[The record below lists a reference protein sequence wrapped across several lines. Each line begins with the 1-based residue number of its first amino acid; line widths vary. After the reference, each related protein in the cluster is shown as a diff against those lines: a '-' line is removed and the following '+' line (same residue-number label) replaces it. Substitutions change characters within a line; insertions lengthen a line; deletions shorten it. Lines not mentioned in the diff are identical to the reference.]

1 VESVP
6 GLVIQ
11 DSGGG
16 NKFCLRFF
24 LDFGSDKNEYASSN
38 EHIAPLLVSQN
49 FRRDF
54 RAHGKYLRKIKM
66 KSHKYDITAQSVNK
80 WAMEEI
86 KHVGKIIAVKDKGLQ
101 RAYARST
108 LNGMAY
114 LRDAIYQLITDS
126 KNPDYI
132 KDDLQILHDK
142 VVRVMQHLI
151 KDFDIDMKDIQEFNK
166 NHVLS
171 SLKYLDGRKTR
182 KNSRA
187 ASRNSRRNNRKN

>member
-1 VESVP
+1 
-6 GLVIQ
+6 
-11 DSGGG
+11 
-16 NKFCLRFF
+16 
-24 LDFGSDKNEYASSN
+24 
-38 EHIAPLLVSQN
+38 
-49 FRRDF
+49 
-54 RAHGKYLRKIKM
+54 M
-66 KSHKYDITAQSVNK
+66 KSHKYDITVQGVNK

-132 KDDLQILHDK
+132 KSELQILHDK

-171 SLKYLDGRKTR
+171 SLNYLDGRKSR
-182 KNSRA
+182 KNSRRA
-187 ASRNSRRNNRKN
+187 ASRNRYATRRSNSRKNNRKN

>member
-1 VESVP
+1 MS
-6 GLVIQ
+6 
-11 DSGGG
+11 
-16 NKFCLRFF
+16 
-24 LDFGSDKNEYASSN
+24 
-38 EHIAPLLVSQN
+38 
-49 FRRDF
+49 
-54 RAHGKYLRKIKM
+54 
-66 KSHKYDITAQSVNK
+66 SHKYDITVQGVNK

-86 KHVGKIIAVKDKGLQ
+86 KQVGKIVAVKDKGLQ

-132 KDDLQILHDK
+132 KAELQILHDK
-142 VVRVMQHLI
+142 VVRIMQHLI
-151 KDFDIDMKDIQEFNK
+151 KDFDIDRKDIQEFNK

-182 KNSRA
+182 KNNRKNNRRA
-187 ASRNSRRNNRKN
+187 ASRNNRRAASRNNRKN

>member
-1 VESVP
+1 MP
-6 GLVIQ
+6 
-11 DSGGG
+11 
-16 NKFCLRFF
+16 
-24 LDFGSDKNEYASSN
+24 
-38 EHIAPLLVSQN
+38 
-49 FRRDF
+49 
-54 RAHGKYLRKIKM
+54 
-66 KSHKYDITAQSVNK
+66 SHKYDITVQGVNK

-86 KHVGKIIAVKDKGLQ
+86 KQVGKIIAVKDKGLQ

-132 KDDLQILHDK
+132 KAELQILHDK
-142 VVRVMQHLI
+142 VVRIMQHLI

-171 SLKYLDGRKTR
+171 SLKYLKSSSVPKTR
-182 KNSRA
+182 KNARMMY
-187 ASRNSRRNNRKN
+187 RKDTRKNNRKHK

>member
-1 VESVP
+1 
-6 GLVIQ
+6 
-11 DSGGG
+11 
-16 NKFCLRFF
+16 
-24 LDFGSDKNEYASSN
+24 
-38 EHIAPLLVSQN
+38 
-49 FRRDF
+49 
-54 RAHGKYLRKIKM
+54 M
-66 KSHKYDITAQSVNK
+66 KSHKYDITVQGVNK

-132 KDDLQILHDK
+132 KSELQILHDK

-151 KDFDIDMKDIQEFNK
+151 KDFDIDMKNIQEFNK

-171 SLKYLDGRKTR
+171 SLNYLDGRKSR
-182 KNSRA
+182 KNSRRA
-187 ASRNSRRNNRKN
+187 ASRNRYATRRSNSRKNNRKN

>member
-1 VESVP
+1 
-6 GLVIQ
+6 
-11 DSGGG
+11 
-16 NKFCLRFF
+16 
-24 LDFGSDKNEYASSN
+24 
-38 EHIAPLLVSQN
+38 
-49 FRRDF
+49 
-54 RAHGKYLRKIKM
+54 M

-132 KDDLQILHDK
+132 KDELQILHDK

-151 KDFDIDMKDIQEFNK
+151 KDFDIDMTDIQEFNK

-171 SLKYLDGRKTR
+171 SLKYLNGKKTR
-182 KNSRA
+182 KNRK
-187 ASRNSRRNNRKN
+187 NSRNNRKN